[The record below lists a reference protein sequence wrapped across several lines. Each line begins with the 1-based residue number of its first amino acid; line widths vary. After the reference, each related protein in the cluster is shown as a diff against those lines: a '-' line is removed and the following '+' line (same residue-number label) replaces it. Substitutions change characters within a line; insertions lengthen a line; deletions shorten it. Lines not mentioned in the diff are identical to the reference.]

1 MSQRS
6 SEAILVIAASLI
18 VFAILA
24 ALPFWTGSRLVKGDR
39 VSAIAYESG
48 PLWEA
53 DLIKETWAREQ
64 NWFQAGI
71 FTTAVT
77 LAGLITYRRCVAN
90 LRPDQSDDY
99 AEKADGS
106 IPDSGVPPSDPPQSV

>member
-6 SEAILVIAASLI
+6 GEAILVIAASLI

-24 ALPFWTGSRLVKGDR
+24 ALPFWTASRLVKGDR
-39 VSAIAYESG
+39 VSAIAYEGG

-53 DLIKETWAREQ
+53 DLIKDTWAREQ
-64 NWFQAGI
+64 NWVQAGF

-77 LAGLITYRRCVAN
+77 LAGLITYRRRVAK
-90 LRPDQSDDY
+90 LHPDQSDDY
-99 AEKADGS
+99 EEKADGS
-106 IPDSGVPPSDPPQSV
+106 IPDGRAPAGDAPRTA